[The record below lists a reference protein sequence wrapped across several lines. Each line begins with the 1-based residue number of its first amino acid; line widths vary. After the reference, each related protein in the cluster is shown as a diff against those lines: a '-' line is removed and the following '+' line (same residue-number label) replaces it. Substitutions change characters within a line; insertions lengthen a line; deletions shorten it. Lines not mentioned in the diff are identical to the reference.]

1 MPAPSLVVL
10 TALKEELAAVE
21 AAIPPADRERVKI
34 IRAGI
39 GWEAAT
45 RATQAALSNGAPRW
59 ICFSGFCG
67 GLIDGMA
74 VGDVVISNSFCAV
87 EHTNISVAK
96 ELCEKISG
104 ALKSMGSKCH
114 TGPIA
119 CARSAVTS
127 VEQKRE
133 LARTSD
139 AIAVDM
145 ESFAVAHS
153 AAGACGVFALRAVSD
168 AVTDALP
175 PEIGGFLDANGD
187 VRMTK
192 VTRFM
197 LGGPRNIKTLM
208 DLKSR
213 SEKAAASLTAAW
225 KLAWPALMA

>member
-1 MPAPSLVVL
+1 MSRPSLVIL
-10 TALKEELAAVE
+10 TALKEELAAVQ
-21 AAIPPADRERVKI
+21 AAIPDSDRERVKI

-39 GWEAAT
+39 GWDAAT
-45 RATQAALSNGAPRW
+45 RATQEALKDGAPRW

-74 VGDVVISNSFCAV
+74 VGDMVLSNSFCAV
-87 EHTNISVAK
+87 EHSSISVAE
-96 ELCEKISG
+96 ELCGKLG
-104 ALKSMGSKCH
+104 AALAAVGAKCH

-133 LARTSD
+133 LARTSG

-197 LGGPRNIKTLM
+197 FGGPRNIKTLM
-208 DLKSR
+208 ELKSR
-213 SEKAAASLTAAW
+213 SKKAAASLTAAW
-225 KLAWPALMA
+225 KLAWPALCS